1 MLKTDQM
8 GVLLGFEKIS
18 LPYCFNRKP
27 CLSSCNLCNSLEKL
41 CCSSSVT
48 QSMVK
53 TDTHNKAPALEAGYL
68 FFFQNECDHFSEIMF
83 DFNGSIKIIGITAE
97 EEEKVYLKYER
108 WYFVDFCSERNLK
121 EQLLKRRLQLLQF
134 AEQ

>member
-8 GVLLGFEKIS
+8 GVLLGF
-18 LPYCFNRKP
+18 RKP
-27 CLSSCNLCNSLEKL
+27 CHSSCNLCNSLEKL

-53 TDTHNKAPALEAGYL
+53 TDTHNKDPALEAGYL
-68 FFFQNECDHFSEIMF
+68 FLNECDHFNEIMF